1 MFGPQSVLRVFEGR
15 KPLFLHLGLVWELQ
29 SRGRATQQLVTLTN
43 SHSPA
48 YFPASYMNRYSLL
61 VQHRAAAC
69 RATPRSFFRTMI
81 PELRGRSLARQYPCL
96 GLPQL
101 SHHLSKP
108 SDVRPDKEQRRQN
121 IRGRHPAALAY
132 PPPARL
138 ADNYPRCFG

>member
-1 MFGPQSVLRVFEGR
+1 MLRVLEGR
-15 KPLFLHLGLVWELQ
+15 KPLFLQPGLVREVQ
-29 SRGRATQQLVTLTN
+29 SRDGATQQTYGAARQLVTLTN

-48 YFPASYMNRYSLL
+48 FAYYMNRYSLFL
-61 VQHRAAAC
+61 QHRAAAY
-69 RATPRSFFRTMI
+69 RATPRSFFTVMM
-81 PELRGRSLARQYPCL
+81 PELRGCSLVRQYPCL
-96 GLPQL
+96 GQPQL

-108 SDVRPDKEQRRQN
+108 SDVRRDKERRRQN